1 MVRIYPASKCSRRIE
16 MDPVLHT
23 LLAIGCMVVSFY
35 VGKAVGVREGMS
47 DVWQSLLTLFKAKSI
62 EVDDDLNMFITDY
75 DGNDRKIN

>member
-1 MVRIYPASKCSRRIE
+1 

-23 LLAIGCMVVSFY
+23 LLAISCMAVSYY

-62 EVDDDLNMFITDY
+62 EVDDDMNLFVTDY
-75 DGNDRKIN
+75 DGNEKKLN

>member
-1 MVRIYPASKCSRRIE
+1 MK

-23 LLAIGCMVVSFY
+23 LLAIGSMAVSFY
-35 VGKAVGVREGMS
+35 IVKAVGVREGMS